1 MMQISKKVE
10 AAKKLSEPQLNNRLN
25 NALTKS
31 HEPDEAKRSIVFRIL
46 WTPDGQTILILSSF
60 YDAYVETKATEAN
73 MEKNRFLENKLCDY

>member
-46 WTPDGQTILILSSF
+46 
-60 YDAYVETKATEAN
+60 
-73 MEKNRFLENKLCDY
+73 